1 MSKTP
6 KAAAKAAAKSAT
18 KPPAKPASKSASKN
32 GNIYIGIG
40 GWTFEPWRGVF
51 YPEKLTQAKELAY
64 AASKLTSIEI
74 NGTYYG
80 SQKPESFRKWA
91 REVPDGFV
99 FSLKGP
105 RFATNRRVLAEAGDS
120 VKRFYDSGVLEL
132 GDRLGPVLWQFAP
145 TKKFDEA
152 DFGKFLELL
161 PRKLDGR
168 ALRHVVEVRH
178 DSFCAPDFIALL
190 RQFETPVVFA
200 EHGKYPAIADVA
212 GDFVYA
218 RLQKGNDE
226 IKTCYPP
233 KQLDAWAKRLQLW
246 ADGGEPDDL
255 PRVDEDQAE
264 EGAARRVRL
273 CDPRGQDPRAG
284 RRDGIDRAREITGRR
299 PMARAKKLFTIGYE
313 QTPAKSVLDE
323 LERAGVKLLVDVRA
337 VASSRRP
344 GFSKNQLAAGPRRA
358 RHFLS
363 ASARAGHAEGRPRGR
378 AQRQIRRAAQ
388 DLRRA
393 SEDAAGERGTRRTVG
408 AGEEVRPGLHPL
420 LRARPH
426 PLPPAMDRR
435 DHRGPRRREDREFG
449 RAADIKRHCERS
461 EAIQSF
467 HLALDCFGR
476 FAPRND
482 GPSSYPSRHTAIG
495 CS

>member
-6 KAAAKAAAKSAT
+6 KAAAKT
-18 KPPAKPASKSASKN
+18 

-40 GWTFEPWRGVF
+40 GWTFAPWRGVF
-51 YPEKLTQAKELAY
+51 YPEKLTQAKELEY

-161 PRKLDGR
+161 PRKLEGR

-178 DSFCAPDFIALL
+178 DSFCTPDFIALL

-212 GDFVYA
+212 SDFVYA

-226 IKTCYPP
+226 SENLLSAQATRRLGETVSGLGRRRRAGRPSARR
-233 KQLDAWAKRLQLW
+233 QDSAK
-246 ADGGEPDDL
+246 
-255 PRVDEDQAE
+255 ED
-264 EGAARRVRL
+264 AARRVRL
-273 CDPRGQDPRAG
+273 RDPRRQGARTG
-284 RRDGIDRAREITGRR
+284 RRDGIDRTRE
-299 PMARAKKLFTIGYE
+299 M
-313 QTPAKSVLDE
+313 SVIP
-323 LERAGVKLLVDVRA
+323 K
-337 VASSRRP
+337 
-344 GFSKNQLAAGPRRA
+344 
-358 RHFLS
+358 
-363 ASARAGHAEGRPRGR
+363 
-378 AQRQIRRAAQ
+378 
-388 DLRRA
+388 
-393 SEDAAGERGTRRTVG
+393 
-408 AGEEVRPGLHPL
+408 
-420 LRARPH
+420 
-426 PLPPAMDRR
+426 
-435 DHRGPRRREDREFG
+435 
-449 RAADIKRHCERS
+449 
-461 EAIQSF
+461 
-467 HLALDCFGR
+467 
-476 FAPRND
+476 
-482 GPSSYPSRHTAIG
+482 
-495 CS
+495 